1 MNRGLVLVGGGG
13 HCKSVLD
20 AAVSMKYFDKIV
32 ITDPSIPIGTKIM
45 GYEVVGS
52 DDALLGLKN
61 TGFDMAFI
69 TTGSIKST
77 ELRRKLAKKI
87 ISIGFVVPN
96 IIDPSAQVSKF
107 ARMQHGIFIGKNAV
121 VNSETI
127 LGNYSIINTGSII
140 EHECSIGD
148 YSHIAVGGIICGNV
162 YVGSD
167 SFVGAGT
174 TIAQGVHIGKNV
186 IIGAGSLVL
195 GDVYDNKIVYGLVKK
210 VKAISGGYN
219 HAIN

>member
-1 MNRGLVLVGGGG
+1 MGIIMKNWLAIVGGGG

-20 AAVSMKYFDKIV
+20 SAIRMNCFDRIV
-32 ITDPSIPIGTKIM
+32 ITDPNISIGTKIM
-45 GYEVVGS
+45 GFEVVGS
-52 DDALLGLKN
+52 DDVLIELKN
-61 TGFDMAFI
+61 AGFDMAFI

-77 ELRRKLAKKI
+77 ELRRKLAKEI

-107 ARMQHGIFIGKNAV
+107 VNIQHGIFIGKNAV
-121 VNSETI
+121 VNSEAK
-127 LGNYSIINTGSII
+127 LGNYSIINTSSII

-174 TIAQGVHIGKNV
+174 TVIQGVHIGKNV
-186 IIGAGSLVL
+186 IIGAGSTV
-195 GDVYDNKIVYGLVKK
+195 
-210 VKAISGGYN
+210 ISDIPDDCVAVGTP
-219 HAIN
+219 AKPIKCLEK